1 MDASPSR
8 IVIVLWSATPERPE
22 LAAAPFVYALAA
34 RALDAEVEMH
44 FTGPAVRWLVPG
56 VAEGAFT
63 DRARTRTVADYMRDA
78 RAAGVKLY
86 ACTMAFAEHCPG
98 EPRPAEVAGAASVI
112 AATLE
117 PRVRTLVF

>member
-1 MDASPSR
+1 MTASPAR
-8 IVIVLWSATPERPE
+8 IVIVVWSATPEHPE

-56 VAEGAFT
+56 VAETAFT
-63 DRARTRTVADYMRDA
+63 DRARTRTVADYLRDT
-78 RAAGVKLY
+78 RAAGVQHY
-86 ACTMAFAEHCPG
+86 GCTMALAEHCAG
-98 EPRPAEVAGAASVI
+98 EAWPAEVAGAASVV
-112 AATLE
+112 AATLD